1 VEDVLKLLD
10 EYHVLKLDERGNIEK
25 IIKFYDDEVLNEPFI
40 TLVSE
45 EDKRKAAKLFLDAL
59 EKGFSE
65 EVLRLKKEDAYGIF
79 NVKMAKENEEIYVVA
94 KELREEKPSFISDL
108 LGNVIDSSEEWEA
121 IQNKNIFDVVEE
133 REKLMEM
140 IRNAIDKG
148 ECSSSAFIN
157 EKKVNLRIKATTHL
171 EFFVEEDIYRILESI
186 MDAGNAGE
194 IFEEM
199 KNALRYLGKDF
210 SLRLFD
216 MEEGEGRGDVIHEY
230 PIFRRGEM
238 VGEIKIYEDVDDFSD
253 HLLKSLSLISSKAV
267 EKIQETYNILNDFA
281 FYKIDMDGNILYGS
295 SKFEILTGF
304 SGAEIKG
311 KNVKEF
317 SCDRKEFFE
326 ELKKKGKV
334 ENFICKWKGKSK
346 EFMACETAWRI
357 NGEIIVLVDDIT
369 PQIENEREVEFYN
382 SLLRH
387 DIFNKNE
394 ISLGYIGLLEKTN
407 LTKKQKEFIE
417 KIKESVSEAN
427 ALIEKIRKAETIRR
441 AEKEIIKVEINKVLQ
456 NICRAYEEKL
466 KQKGVEI
473 SCEVADVVVGAD
485 EFVEEIFSNLIENS
499 IQHSGCQKIYIYGER
514 KGEFYVI
521 HYEDDGK
528 GVEKKYLSRIFE
540 EGWKSESSG
549 SGLGL
554 YIVKKLMARYGGK
567 AEAEI
572 GEKGGL
578 KINLYFKQA
587 RKGKKQEILKIR
599 F

>member
-1 VEDVLKLLD
+1 MEDVLKLLD

-216 MEEGEGRGDVIHEY
+216 MEEGEERGDVIHEY

-441 AEKEIIKVEINKVLQ
+441 AEKEITKVEINKVLQ

>member
-1 VEDVLKLLD
+1 MEDVLKLLD

-79 NVKMAKENEEIYVVA
+79 NVKMAKENEGIYVVA

-407 LTKKQKEFIE
+407 LTKKQKKFIE

-466 KQKGVEI
+466 KQKGIEI

-499 IQHSGCQKIYIYGER
+499 IQHSDCQKIYIYGER